1 MRKIKSDHKR
11 LMIFEAGYLY
21 CLRHNLNYSTFIDDI
36 FLIDT
41 FDSSEGSEFDNICK
55 DLRFYRQMSSYK
67 LIEITDTEYELCV
80 DKFGEIK

>member
-21 CLRHNLNYSTFIDDI
+21 CIRHNLNYSTFIDDI

-41 FDSSEGSEFDNICK
+41 FEFDNICK

>member
-1 MRKIKSDHKR
+1 MRKIKYNHKR

-41 FDSSEGSEFDNICK
+41 FDSSEGSEFDKICK
-55 DLRFYRQMSSYK
+55 DFL
-67 LIEITDTEYELCV
+67 
-80 DKFGEIK
+80 

>member
-1 MRKIKSDHKR
+1 MRKIKYNHKR

-41 FDSSEGSEFDNICK
+41 FDSSEGN
-55 DLRFYRQMSSYK
+55 
-67 LIEITDTEYELCV
+67 
-80 DKFGEIK
+80 